1 MQRHFNIHR
10 GELDSFWLMI
20 TDCDAKVIQHEGF
33 DKKFIKSN
41 ADIQ

>member
-10 GELDSFWLMI
+10 RELVSFWFMI
-20 TDCDAKVIQHEGF
+20 TDCDAKSIQHERF
-33 DKKFIKSN
+33 DNMFIKFN